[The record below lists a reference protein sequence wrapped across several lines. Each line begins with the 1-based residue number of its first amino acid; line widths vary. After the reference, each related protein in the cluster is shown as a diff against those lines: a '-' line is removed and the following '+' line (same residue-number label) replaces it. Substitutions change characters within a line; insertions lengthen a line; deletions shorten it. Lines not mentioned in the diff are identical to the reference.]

1 MTGREF
7 LALDLERI
15 VKFIEKPK
23 TRIELN
29 GFGLTGIQKERK
41 GRKIEKRLPK
51 FKLQALPTP
60 DMTKLSE
67 YQAIIS
73 SAERKCI
80 IYFKIRV
87 IGDGK
92 IKPEVIEIHDD
103 PRGIYTAPGK

>member
-1 MTGREF
+1 MSGREF
-7 LALDLERI
+7 LALDLESM

-23 TRIELN
+23 TRLELN

-51 FKLQALPTP
+51 FKLQALP

-67 YQAIIS
+67 YQAIIKT
-73 SAERKCI
+73 AGRKCI
-80 IYFKIRV
+80 IYFKIRT
-87 IGDGK
+87 IGNGK

-103 PRGIYTAPGK
+103 AKGIYTAPGE

>member
-7 LALDLERI
+7 LALDLESI

-23 TRIELN
+23 KRIELN

-51 FKLQALPTP
+51 FKLQAFPTT
-60 DMTKLSE
+60 DRTSLSE
-67 YQAIIS
+67 YQAIIR

-80 IYFKIRV
+80 IYFKIRD
-87 IGDGK
+87 IGLK
-92 IKPEVIEIHDD
+92 VKPYVIEIHDD
-103 PRGIYTAPGK
+103 PGGIYTAPEE

>member
-23 TRIELN
+23 TRAELN
-29 GFGLTGIQKERK
+29 GFGLTGIQKEK
-41 GRKIEKRLPK
+41 NGRKIEKRLPK

-60 DMTKLSE
+60 DIPSLSE
-67 YQAIIS
+67 YQAIIR

-80 IYFKIRV
+80 IYFKIRA
-87 IGDGK
+87 IGNGK
-92 IKPEVIEIHDD
+92 VKPDVIEIHDD
-103 PRGIYTAPGK
+103 PRGIYTASGE